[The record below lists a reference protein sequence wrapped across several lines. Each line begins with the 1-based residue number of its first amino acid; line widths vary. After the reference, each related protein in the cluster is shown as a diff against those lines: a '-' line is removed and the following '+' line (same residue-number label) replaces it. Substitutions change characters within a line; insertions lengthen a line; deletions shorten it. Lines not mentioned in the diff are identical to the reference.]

1 MAKSA
6 KKRGVNFKGVKKVSP
21 DRESLGV
28 LNLQIINKLSIGSQ
42 EKES

>member
-6 KKRGVNFKGVKKVSP
+6 KKRGVNLKGVKKVSP
-21 DRESLGV
+21 DRVSFGV
-28 LNLQIINKLSIGSQ
+28 LNLQIINRLSSGSQ